1 MSSTACSYDPGP
13 KRPVSRPPAD
23 TVGLPPP
30 RRATAGPPPPV
41 PHRWSPRPGDRPWRA
56 PRGSACRC
64 SSEPAPVRCGADPPP
79 PPPRPGTPHGGA
91 RNPKSSGSPPRHK
104 GASRRRC
111 HPTAPAQRPR
121 PAPRERR
128 SRARHRETPPATT
141 SRWRSQRAR
150 RPIVAPTLPAGN
162 PRPPPGVAQP
172 KQLET
177 ADPSRGRAPAELPQ
191 GSSQRMSAR
200 SRGLTIGPR
209 SLPSAIYGSVAS
221 SSITSGVAQRSGSQG
236 WSVGPQT
243 HHMGDVQGPTLLPG
257 RWGVRSSRF
266 RGRSRSFSECG
277 P

>member
-200 SRGLTIGPR
+200 SRGLTIGP
-209 SLPSAIYGSVAS
+209 AVAS
-221 SSITSGVAQRSGSQG
+221 VSDLRKRGV
-236 WSVGPQT
+236 VV
-243 HHMGDVQGPTLLPG
+243 HHIGCRTTERLARV
-257 RWGVRSSRF
+257 
-266 RGRSRSFSECG
+266 ECG
-277 P
+277 PPNAPYG